1 MVFGPCPLS
10 FSQQVARTE
19 RAPSLNRNGFIRI
32 EGGAAGGY
40 GESRGCFVAETS
52 FYDYHRGRRKSSSY
66 IPVSFRVGGSR
77 FVFRPSR
84 SHARGGGSM
93 RQRWG
98 IYVLYV
104 HRPGSITDTREIL
117 TRDKESCPRLISP
130 LMNGNGINKWC
141 YARFG

>member
-1 MVFGPCPLS
+1 
-10 FSQQVARTE
+10 
-19 RAPSLNRNGFIRI
+19 
-32 EGGAAGGY
+32 
-40 GESRGCFVAETS
+40 
-52 FYDYHRGRRKSSSY
+52 
-66 IPVSFRVGGSR
+66 
-77 FVFRPSR
+77 
-84 SHARGGGSM
+84 M